1 MFTINNI
8 NTEEITMYGIR
19 KLLTPKPTR
28 KVEGGLRS
36 MIDIA
41 RMKSPYSRQGK
52 LDFRKL
58 RTGK

>member
-1 MFTINNI
+1 
-8 NTEEITMYGIR
+8 MYGIR
-19 KLLTPKPTR
+19 KLLTPEPTQ
-28 KVEGGLRS
+28 KGKGKIRS
-36 MIDIA
+36 LIDIA